1 PACLLAARNE
11 IVAELRSLLADD
23 AVAYSAGG
31 GRVPASPCPLRG
43 LESVLQ
49 RHEQLS
55 RDFGA
60 APSCLVRYA
69 SIDGLPGFVT
79 VEGGGVLQTTAFQ
92 IEQNRIVAIYVTRN
106 PDKLRH
112 LDPLSAH

>member
-1 PACLLAARNE
+1 LHGTRLAR
-11 IVAELRSLLADD
+11 D
-23 AVAYSAGG
+23 AFFFSSRRRHTRFSRDWSSDVCS
-31 GRVPASPCPLRG
+31 SDL
-43 LESVLQ
+43 SVMQ

-60 APSCLVRYA
+60 APSRLVRYA

-79 VEGGGVLQTTAFQ
+79 VEGGGVLQTTALQ